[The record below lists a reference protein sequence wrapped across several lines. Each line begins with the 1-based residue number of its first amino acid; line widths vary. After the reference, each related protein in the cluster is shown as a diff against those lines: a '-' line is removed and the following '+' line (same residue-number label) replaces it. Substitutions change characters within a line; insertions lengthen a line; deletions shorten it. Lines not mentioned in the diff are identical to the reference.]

1 MLEKVKKILL
11 DYTETPASEI
21 TLKTDLVKDLD
32 LNSLDVVNIVVSFED
47 EFEIEIPDRVISTLT
62 KVEDI
67 VKYLEEHV
75 SCIYLMNTNK

>member
-1 MLEKVKKILL
+1 MLERVKKILL
-11 DYTETPASEI
+11 NYTEVPASEI
-21 TLKTDLVKDLD
+21 TLETDLVKDLD
-32 LNSLDVVNIVVSFED
+32 LNSLDVVNIVVAFED

-75 SCIYLMNTNK
+75 